1 MNKTFTDEIILKFKE
16 LNQEKIDEVKNE
28 ILNIKKQSGTVFLFG
43 NGASSSIAD
52 HLSVDLTK
60 VNKIKS
66 RSFNISTL
74 ITCYG
79 NDYGFEN
86 IFTECIKS
94 YVDNNDLCIF
104 ISSSG
109 ESRNVVYA
117 SNHCKMKHIK
127 NITLT
132 GFKKNNALSQTG
144 NINIHV
150 NSTNYNVIE
159 TVHQTILLSIVE
171 DLKTS

>member
-86 IFTECIKS
+86 IFTEC
-94 YVDNNDLCIF
+94 
-104 ISSSG
+104 
-109 ESRNVVYA
+109 
-117 SNHCKMKHIK
+117 
-127 NITLT
+127 
-132 GFKKNNALSQTG
+132 
-144 NINIHV
+144 
-150 NSTNYNVIE
+150 
-159 TVHQTILLSIVE
+159 
-171 DLKTS
+171 